1 MRDPLIDPSQP
12 ETHEVSVSG
21 SRRQFMAGAAAAA
34 LMPWTPEARADV
46 ELEGVALEDSVM
58 VGGKK
63 LVLNGAGVRRRGYFK
78 ADVTAL
84 YLPEKRT
91 TPEAIFKL
99 DGYRRIQLNILR
111 EFTSSTISRIF
122 IADFKQAATEEEFK
136 KLIEVVG
143 QIGSAY
149 ANVKR
154 VVKGDVV
161 NLDWA
166 PGKGWIA
173 FHNGKQLNGDA
184 TSAVTSINNELAYQI
199 YLRMYI
205 GASAP
210 EELRNGLLG
219 LTKLPKVG
227 GGTT

>member
-1 MRDPLIDPSQP
+1 MRHDLNRPMSS
-12 ETHEVSVSG
+12 T
-21 SRRQFMAGAAAAA
+21 RRQLVMGAAAAA
-34 LMPWTPEARADV
+34 LAPWATEARADV
-46 ELEGVALEDSVM
+46 ELEGVSLEESITVN
-58 VGGKK
+58 GKK
-63 LVLNGAGVRRRGYFK
+63 LVLNGAAVRRRGYFK

-122 IADFKQAATEEEFK
+122 ISDFKQAASEEEFK

-143 QIGSAY
+143 QIGAAY
-149 ANVKR
+149 GNVKR
-154 VVKGDVV
+154 VVKGDTV
-161 NLDWA
+161 NLDWV

-173 FHNGKQLNGDA
+173 FHNGKQLNGDINN
-184 TSAVTSINNELAYQI
+184 AVTAINSELAYQI
-199 YLRMYI
+199 YMRMYI
-205 GASAP
+205 GATAP

-227 GGTT
+227 GGTGGA

>member
-1 MRDPLIDPSQP
+1 MRDQLIDPSLP
-12 ETHEVSVSG
+12 EATEVSG
-21 SRRQFMAGAAAAA
+21 SRRQFMAGAAAVA
-34 LMPWTPEARADV
+34 LMPWAPEARADV
-46 ELEGVALEDSVM
+46 ELEGVALEESVM

-143 QIGSAY
+143 QIGAAY
-149 ANVKR
+149 SNVKR
-154 VVKGDVV
+154 VVKGDTV

-173 FHNGKQLNGDA
+173 FHNGKQLNGES
-184 TSAVTSINNELAYQI
+184 SAVMAINSELAYQI
-199 YLRMYI
+199 YMRMYI

-227 GGTT
+227 GGST

>member
-1 MRDPLIDPSQP
+1 MRHHLIAPSAPLLDDA
-12 ETHEVSVSG
+12 SG

-34 LMPWTPEARADV
+34 LLPWATSAQAEV
-46 ELEGVALEDSVM
+46 ELEGVQLQESITVA
-58 VGGKK
+58 GRK

-91 TPEAIFKL
+91 TQEAILKL

-111 EFTSSTISRIF
+111 EFTSTTISRIF
-122 IADFKQAATEEEFK
+122 IADFKQAATEDEFK
-136 KLIEVVG
+136 KLIDVIG
-143 QIGSAY
+143 QIGAAY
-149 ANVKR
+149 SNVKR

-173 FHNGKQLNGDA
+173 FHNGKQLNGDG
-184 TSAVTSINNELAYQI
+184 TSAEMAINNELAYQI
-199 YLRMYI
+199 YMRMYI